1 LKQKIYNQQNNCKAN
16 ETTSKEEEKKN
27 IAVLP
32 SLKPLVSYIFSFVF
46 FFIVTITVFTVQ
58 RKKRKEEKKQ
68 GNQKIREQKRIQVT
82 WYWYWCSAPR
92 RTFVWV

>member
-1 LKQKIYNQQNNCKAN
+1 LFVSNKKIYNQQNNIKAN

-58 RKKRKEEKKQ
+58 RKKEKKK
-68 GNQKIREQKRIQVT
+68 NKETKK
-82 WYWYWCSAPR
+82 
-92 RTFVWV
+92 

>member
-58 RKKRKEEKKQ
+58 RKKRKKKQ